1 MSRLEAP
8 VRVCVRVR
16 PLSEGEKRAGGR
28 SAITVQNED
37 SLQTTLPVEGGRKVD
52 AQKWRFDWI
61 HKDTDE
67 QEAVFK
73 NSEIASLIDKAAEG
87 YSSTVFAY
95 GQTGSGKTHTMLGP
109 PGELTGVIP
118 KSAEYIFENLTDT
131 CTLQASFLEI
141 YNENIYDLLA
151 PSSGT
156 LPLRYTPASSSFFVE
171 NAIVVACDSE
181 ADLREVIA
189 EGVSN
194 RSTASHIIN
203 ADSSRSHAILTIFF
217 QNGRTL
223 GKLNFVDLAG
233 SERLKDSGSTGGAL
247 IESCHINKSLL
258 ALGQVITALSDGK
271 NASYIPYR
279 DSKLTKIL
287 MDSLGGACK
296 TTMIACITQSSTCVD
311 ETVNTLK
318 YAART
323 RCITTAPVVR
333 TMTKTADA
341 KDMKSRLEE
350 LRLENEALRSATTPE
365 PPPAR
370 PGLPPGANHELICR
384 LQVEN
389 ERLRTENLRLKSLQY
404 SGQNEALRSATTPE
418 PPPARPGLPPGA
430 NHELICRLQV
440 ENERL
445 RTENLRL
452 KSLQYSGRNDSA
464 TQHNHGVLQ
473 FASKAS
479 KKNLVLQDFSEG
491 SSVTPTERSSESP
504 FPQHHDS
511 IISELKGTLAR
522 VTLEADAL
530 SRGEGS
536 CLNGIA
542 AVVKENLRLVDTLA
556 RYDILKHAFPSSP
569 VSPPR
574 RSHDISQNAY
584 TQSLEAQVRQLQAE
598 IESLTIAPEPD
609 MKQHI
614 LERRELRLQR
624 ETNAMLR
631 LEIAKLNR

>member
-404 SGQNEALRSATTPE
+404 SG
-418 PPPARPGLPPGA
+418 
-430 NHELICRLQV
+430 
-440 ENERL
+440 
-445 RTENLRL
+445 
-452 KSLQYSGRNDSA
+452 RNDSA